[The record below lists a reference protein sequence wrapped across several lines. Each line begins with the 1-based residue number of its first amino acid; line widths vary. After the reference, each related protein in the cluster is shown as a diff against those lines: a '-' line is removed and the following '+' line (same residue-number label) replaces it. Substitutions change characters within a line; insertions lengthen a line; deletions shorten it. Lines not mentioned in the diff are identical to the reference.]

1 MIKSFTLGLIMG
13 AVIGVLFGVLF
24 MAVLVA
30 GKDDNPSTT
39 DENAPKFEGKQFRQ
53 VILPFEGKT
62 VYRRFI
68 AILERARK

>member
-1 MIKSFTLGLIMG
+1 MIKAFTIGLIMG

-39 DENAPKFEGKQFRQ
+39 DENAPNSGGNNLSE
-53 VILPFEGKT
+53 
-62 VYRRFI
+62 
-68 AILERARK
+68 

>member
-24 MAVLVA
+24 MAVLMA

-39 DENAPKFEGKQFRQ
+39 DENAPNSSENNLG
-53 VILPFEGKT
+53 E
-62 VYRRFI
+62 
-68 AILERARK
+68 